1 MNRLRILLY
10 TEEFLSP
17 SMTFVARQINSLQSR
32 FDVSVL
38 ARTRSNAEL
47 FTFEPVNI
55 VPINGLEQIGSRFR
69 RLTNGRDWEISRG
82 ASGDFHAAISRC
94 KPDLIHAHFGP
105 SGLAI
110 LPFAIKQRIPLLT
123 TFHGFDASS
132 YLKRSIYKRDLAH
145 LFDYSEIVTVSRS
158 MRQSLIQLGAN
169 PARTHC
175 RYIGVPITSFVMP
188 IRRSI
193 AEKVA
198 RKEKIRFLQV
208 SNFVE
213 KKGHEFTVHAFAELT
228 RSFPTCELL
237 FVGSG
242 PLVPK
247 VMELVGELNLEEQVR
262 ILKHQDSNTV
272 AALMRDADC
281 FVHHS
286 VTSAN
291 GDMEGIPTV
300 LMEAMACGLPVISTK
315 HSGIPELFDNGLDGL
330 LVNERDIGQ
339 YVEAMYTVLNDHGQ
353 LGSRARLKVEQMF
366 DIAAC
371 SLELGDLYD
380 AIINVES
387 RVASSGFAGTLS

>member
-1 MNRLRILLY
+1 
-10 TEEFLSP
+10 
-17 SMTFVARQINSLQSR
+17 MTFIARQINSLQSR

-38 ARTRSNAEL
+38 ARSRSNREL

-55 VPINGLEQIGSRFR
+55 VPITGLEKVGSRLR

-110 LPFAIKQRIPLLT
+110 LPFAIRQNIPLLT

-145 LFDYSEIVTVSRS
+145 LFDYGEIVTVSRS
-158 MRQSLIQLGAN
+158 MRQILIQLGAN

-175 RYIGVPITSFVMP
+175 RYIGAPISSFVMP

-198 RKEKIRFLQV
+198 RKEKIKFLQV

-213 KKGHEFTVHAFAELT
+213 KKGHEFTVRAFAELT
-228 RSFPTCELL
+228 RSFPNCELL

-300 LMEAMACGLPVISTK
+300 LMEAMASGLPVISTK
-315 HSGIPELFDNGLDGL
+315 HSGIPELVDHGVDGL

-339 YVEAMYTVLNDHGQ
+339 YVEAMYSVLNDHGQ
-353 LGSRARLKVEQMF
+353 LGTRARVKVERVF

-371 SLELGDLYD
+371 SLELGDLHD
-380 AIINVES
+380 AIINDES
-387 RVASSGFAGTLS
+387 RVAPSGFAGTLS